1 MAKKVPFRICAGCGQ
16 QKSKKELVRIVKTPE
31 GEITLD
37 STGKKNG
44 RGAYICKSIDCLHKA
59 IKVKGL
65 ERSLK
70 ANIPSQVVEALEKE
84 MVAFESRNEENH

>member
-31 GEITLD
+31 GEITVD

>member
-1 MAKKVPFRICAGCGQ
+1 MAKKVPFRVCAGCGQ
-16 QKSKKELVRIVKTPE
+16 QRSKKEMVRVVKTPE

-70 ANIPSQVVEALEKE
+70 ANIPSQVVETLEKE
-84 MVAFESRNEENH
+84 MVAFES